1 MAREL
6 TAQELAALRA
16 FAAEYGR
23 KWKSVLAE
31 TYWYNARLFYA
42 RGNYTDSI
50 PGSLLHGLR
59 NSHGP
64 SWLQSFKLPA
74 SNLSLN

>member
-1 MAREL
+1 MTNYRTL
-6 TAQELAALRA
+6 TAEEIAALRS

-23 KWKSVLAE
+23 KWKSVLSD

-42 RGNYTDSI
+42 RGNYDDSR

-64 SWLQSFKLPA
+64 SWLAGFKLPKE
-74 SNLSLN
+74 